1 LRRGLAALSS
11 FLPNALR
18 NFSLEEVPDSFAWPT
33 ENTTMSDQKF
43 PPGWDEAR
51 VREVLAHYE
60 SQTEDEQFAEIE
72 GAQQAEGVTMM
83 AVPTELV
90 PEVRAL
96 LAKNQ
101 SA

>member
-1 LRRGLAALSS
+1 
-11 FLPNALR
+11 
-18 NFSLEEVPDSFAWPT
+18 
-33 ENTTMSDQKF
+33 MSTQRF

-72 GAQQAEGVTMM
+72 AALESQDVTLI

-96 LAKNQ
+96 LARAQ

>member
-1 LRRGLAALSS
+1 
-11 FLPNALR
+11 
-18 NFSLEEVPDSFAWPT
+18 
-33 ENTTMSDQKF
+33 MSEQKF

-60 SQTEDEQFAEIE
+60 NQTEDEQFAEIE
-72 GAQQAEGVTMM
+72 AAREAEGVTLM

-96 LAKNQ
+96 IARKH

>member
-1 LRRGLAALSS
+1 
-11 FLPNALR
+11 
-18 NFSLEEVPDSFAWPT
+18 
-33 ENTTMSDQKF
+33 MSTQKF

-60 SQTEDEQFAEIE
+60 SQDDDEQFAEIE
-72 GAQQAEGVTMM
+72 AALESQDVTLM

-96 LAKNQ
+96 LARAQ

>member
-1 LRRGLAALSS
+1 M
-11 FLPNALR
+11 N
-18 NFSLEEVPDSFAWPT
+18 
-33 ENTTMSDQKF
+33 DQKF

-51 VREVLAHYE
+51 VREVVVHYE

-72 GAQQAEGVTMM
+72 AAREAEGTTLIS
-83 AVPTELV
+83 VPTELV

-96 LAKNQ
+96 LARGKQ

>member
-1 LRRGLAALSS
+1 M
-11 FLPNALR
+11 PQQ
-18 NFSLEEVPDSFAWPT
+18 D
-33 ENTTMSDQKF
+33 F
-43 PPGWDEAR
+43 PPGWDEER

-60 SQTEDEQFAEIE
+60 NQTEDEQFAEIE
-72 GAQQAEGVTMM
+72 AAREREDVTIM

-96 LAKNQ
+96 LARKR